1 MGRSNRENFP
11 GLEQT
16 RKNRG
21 PKDFT
26 LPLTEPC
33 PLTAHWV
40 TNELLSGLGMSLLSA
55 LGQHGHDMPHN
66 PIKFVTEREIYIEKM

>member
-16 RKNRG
+16 HKTEG
-21 PKDFT
+21 PEDFT

-40 TNELLSGLGMSLLSA
+40 TNELLVWSRNEPSECLGTTWS
-55 LGQHGHDMPHN
+55 
-66 PIKFVTEREIYIEKM
+66 